1 MDGEIQPYIIVLR
14 KLFHDDLWTSEKCS
28 KGQAWLDLFAWA
40 YHSDGNFKWDGRRY
54 NLKRGQLCHT
64 EKFLCNRWKWSRNK
78 LRRTFKKWQ
87 EDGMIT
93 LHRLGQRT
101 EHRTEHRTAHPRNVI
116 TICNYDKI
124 QFTPKANGTL
134 NGTLDG
140 TLNETQTE
148 HKRINYNNKLE
159 INNFNKSA
167 PARGNISEKQKKK
180 SLKLINKLTAQYER
194 DKEYEKH
201 QTK

>member
-14 KLFHDDLWTSEKCS
+14 KLFHDDLWTSEKFS

-148 HKRINYNNKLE
+148 HKRINYNNKFIKTNYKKGRSKKDEQRTKRTTAHL
-159 INNFNKSA
+159 
-167 PARGNISEKQKKK
+167 ARLTELYKQ
-180 SLKLINKLTAQYER
+180 NE
-194 DKEYEKH
+194 
-201 QTK
+201 TK